1 MLKHKLMQSFSSDQS
16 QFSRL
21 SQTVRNLLNHFSSNF
36 VKYKLPNVPLFP
48 MYFVCVKRNTDSEV
62 KSSVE
67 IINCLIKLSRCF
79 CTRIHSQHTLC
90 NIWQTHFETGVFYAS
105 QIKRDSYQSKHF
117 RNNLIEIVFVNDV
130 RTICVYLLRQE

>member
-36 VKYKLPNVPLFP
+36 VKYKLPNVPLFR
-48 MYFVCVKRNTDSEV
+48 MYFVCVKGNTDSGV

-79 CTRIHSQHTLC
+79 CTRIHSQDTLC
-90 NIWQTHFETGVFYAS
+90 NIWQTHFETGVLYAS

-130 RTICVYLLRQE
+130 RTICVYLLRWE